1 MTRKTGIAAGLAIL
15 VIIAAAFVFLG
26 PANRNGLGPRLEG
39 QVQYFTLAGG
49 GRAGP
54 ESAWFDRNGGEISLE
69 DFRGRVVLVNFW
81 ASWCELCLRELPSMS
96 RLQVEMAGSDF
107 TVIAINIDREGLPAA
122 APYSERLG
130 LDALEIYL
138 DPRSR
143 VAREVGVNQMPTTVL
158 YDRDGNEI
166 GRLEGSAEWDEPE
179 AKALL
184 RFFIDKPLPI

>member
-1 MTRKTGIAAGLAIL
+1 
-15 VIIAAAFVFLG
+15 
-26 PANRNGLGPRLEG
+26 
-39 QVQYFTLAGG
+39 
-49 GRAGP
+49 
-54 ESAWFDRNGGEISLE
+54 
-69 DFRGRVVLVNFW
+69 
-81 ASWCELCLRELPSMS
+81 MS

-107 TVIAINIDREGLPAA
+107 TVIAINIDREGLPVA

-184 RFFIDKPLPI
+184 RFFIDKSLPV